1 MLKNLTL
8 KKLYISQ
15 VIALCVITAAI
26 ISIFLY
32 TGRQIQIAD
41 EQQAKDV
48 AFKDFMS
55 QKYIDHLHW
64 LNALNKHVY
73 EGKKFDMALDPTKC
87 DFGKWYYNVKVTDTE
102 EMGIF
107 KAIEEPHKK
116 LHESA
121 ERILHTN
128 DINQKKVILATVTEP
143 TVREIKE
150 HFDKYK
156 EFTQKR
162 IKTGYEKM
170 DKLTTNMEIFTIASL
185 VFLGIGM
192 FSIFLI
198 SRKKLF
204 KPLADF
210 SDTMELISKGDV
222 TANVNIT
229 SKDEIGYLA
238 GKINVMVSNL
248 KQIIYKVVEGTH
260 HVASASE
267 ELSATSDELDKGSRQ
282 QVMQTEQAATAMTEI
297 SQTIMDMAKNASDAA
312 TASKDASNIA
322 NKGRESVEKSVHG
335 MLKIAETVK
344 NTADTIKE
352 LGKSS
357 DEIGNII
364 KVINE
369 IADQTSLLALN
380 AAIEAARAG
389 EQGRGFAVVADEVKK
404 LAERTGKA
412 TKEIAVM
419 IKKIQAD
426 TEKSVNSMDK
436 SVAEVESGL
445 KLSEEAK
452 SSLEMILS
460 ASDKTSDM
468 IQRIAT
474 ATEQQSA
481 ASEQVSQNTEA
492 ISAISKKTLDASSQ
506 IKQASSELARLASDL
521 QRTMGWFKIEAAQRK
536 DYSSEHKVKT
546 SEAKTQNS
554 EPAAPGNDFIR
565 VKGNGGQKEEV
576 LS

>member
-1 MLKNLTL
+1 MFKNLTF
-8 KKLYISQ
+8 KKLYLFQ
-15 VIALCVITAAI
+15 LIAILVITAAVI
-26 ISIFLY
+26 GVILY
-32 TGRQIQIAD
+32 TSKQIKIANERQTQDI
-41 EQQAKDV
+41 

-55 QKYIDHLHW
+55 EKFIDHLQW

-73 EGKKFDMALDPTKC
+73 EGKTFTKALDPTQC
-87 DFGKWYYNVKVTDTE
+87 AFGKWYYSVKVTDTE
-102 EMGIF
+102 EMGIY
-107 KAIEEPHKK
+107 KAIEEPHKR

-121 ERILHTN
+121 ERILNTN
-128 DINQKKVILATVTEP
+128 DISKKKTILATVTEP
-143 TVREIKE
+143 TVQEIKE
-150 HFDKYK
+150 HFDNYK
-156 EFTQKR
+156 EFTNKR
-162 IKTGYEKM
+162 IAAGYERM
-170 DKLTTNMEIFTIASL
+170 DALTTNMNIFTIASV
-185 VFLGIGM
+185 VFFGIGI
-192 FSIFLI
+192 FGIFLL
-198 SRKKLF
+198 SRTKLL
-204 KPLADF
+204 KPLTVF
-210 SDTMELISKGDV
+210 SDTMDLISKGDM
-222 TANVNIT
+222 TSNVNIT
-229 SKDEIGYLA
+229 AKDEIGYLA
-238 GKINVMVSNL
+238 GKINAMVSNL
-248 KQIIYKVVEGTH
+248 KQIIFKVVEGTH
-260 HVASASE
+260 HVASAAE
-267 ELSATSDELDKGSRQ
+267 ELSATSDELDKGAKQ
-282 QVMQTEQAATAMTEI
+282 QVMQAEQAATAMTEI

-322 NKGRESVEKSVHG
+322 NKGRESVEKSVQG

-344 NTADTIKE
+344 STADTIKE

-426 TEKSVNSMDK
+426 TEKAVNSMDK
-436 SVAEVESGL
+436 SVAEVEGGL

-492 ISAISKKTLDASSQ
+492 ISAISKKTLDASTQ

-521 QRTMGWFKIEAAQRK
+521 QRTMGWFKIDAELLDRK
-536 DYSSEHKVKT
+536 VKSSET
-546 SEAKTQNS
+546 KTQIS
-554 EPAAPGNDFIR
+554 ELAALGADFIR
-565 VKGNGGQKEEV
+565 VKGNGGQKEEA